1 MKYWVC
7 VGIVTSLAA
16 VGFCQQE
23 PKDGL
28 TRKTPKK
35 VVATNA
41 PVTQAEAKAA
51 FSKAER
57 VLRASLNLPA
67 KGSSPLTAGTKPVT
81 RTQVV
86 GEFNRLYKMILPS
99 AKLTPRPVKFDQ
111 ARLRMSGSSR
121 ADLVKLVRLG
131 AIAPIGPVAAGP
143 KDSLTVAEFGDA
155 LGYFLARMAE
165 ITHMPS
171 RKWTPALQDQ

>member
-7 VGIVTSLAA
+7 VGIVALATIGGA
-16 VGFCQQE
+16 QQE

-28 TRKTPKK
+28 TRKAPKK
-35 VVATNA
+35 VAATSA
-41 PVTQAEAKAA
+41 PVTQAEAKTA
-51 FSKAER
+51 FTKAER
-57 VLRASLNLPA
+57 VLRAALNLPA
-67 KGSSPLTAGTKPVT
+67 KGSSPLTAGPRPVT
-81 RTQVV
+81 RAQVV
-86 GEFNRLYKMILPS
+86 GEFNRLYKMVLPS

-111 ARLRMSGSSR
+111 ARLRMTGASR

-131 AIAPIGPVAAGP
+131 AIAPIGPVAAGR

-155 LGYFLARMAE
+155 LGYFLVRMAE

-171 RKWTPALQDQ
+171 RKWTPALQDE